1 MAYTFPD
8 SPHLMEPLLPAVDE
22 DLERAC
28 YDLSITSAEFA
39 ASLHPMTA
47 QEVGKMVSNMNCYYS
62 NLIEGHDTK
71 PVDIERA
78 LNDDYSAVPE
88 KRILQLEARAHVEVE
103 RQYLSEI
110 EPDTPASPF
119 SAELL
124 QRVHKDFYSKLP
136 EELHWVQSSSG
147 NRRIR
152 LIPGEIRREN
162 VQVGQHFPP
171 DHAALS
177 RFLRR
182 MDESCQLEWMQK
194 KLPFQKIPL
203 IAAAHHRLLWVHP
216 FLDGNG
222 RVVRLISVLTMRAAG
237 IKGVGL
243 WSPAR
248 GLAKRVKNYKELLE
262 AADAQRHGSHDGRG
276 ELSLS
281 ALTNFC
287 KFYIDVCNDQVQFMG
302 QMLELERLEK
312 RVKHFFGIA
321 HADRKLR
328 QEGAAL
334 VIEALRRGEF
344 PRGEAERILGL
355 GERTA
360 RVILGQLLAVGLLK
374 SDTTKGPVRAAFPA
388 FVAGFYFPNL
398 FPAGSAEDIPEP
410 RNT

>member
-8 SPHLMEPLLPAVDE
+8 SPHLMEPLLPAVDD

-28 YDLSITSAEFA
+28 HDLSISSAELA
-39 ASLHPMTA
+39 ASLHHMTA
-47 QEVGKMVSNMNCYYS
+47 QAVGRVVSNMNCYYS

-103 RQYLSEI
+103 RQYLM
-110 EPDTPASPF
+110 DTEMDTADSPF
-119 SAELL
+119 TSELL
-124 QRVHKDFYSKLP
+124 QRVHKDFYNKLP
-136 EELHWVQSSSG
+136 EDLYWVQSSSG
-147 NRRIR
+147 GHRIQ
-152 LIPGEIRREN
+152 LVPGEVRAEN
-162 VQVGQHFPP
+162 VQVGRHLPP
-171 DHAALS
+171 EHAALP
-177 RFLRR
+177 RFLSR
-182 MDESCQLEWMQK
+182 MKEAYQLEWTQK
-194 KLPFQKIPL
+194 KLPFQRVPL
-203 IAAAHHRLLWVHP
+203 IAAAHHRILWIHP

-222 RVVRLISVLTMRAAG
+222 RVTRLVSVLAMRSAG

-248 GLAKRVKNYKELLE
+248 GLAKRVEDYKELLQ

-287 KFYIDVCNDQVQFMG
+287 KFYVDVCKDQVQFMS

-312 RVKHFFGIA
+312 RVEHFFGIA
-321 HADRKLR
+321 HSDGKLR
-328 QEGAAL
+328 KEGASL

-344 PRGEAERILGL
+344 PRGEAERIMGL

-360 RVILGQLLAVGLLK
+360 RDILGQLLAIGLLK
-374 SDTTKGPVRAAFPA
+374 SDTPKGAVHVAFPA
-388 FVAGFYFPNL
+388 FVTGFYFPNL
-398 FPAGSAEDIPEP
+398 FPAGSAEDIP
-410 RNT
+410 NLAKY